1 MSNLWG
7 PMIPLIVGSALV
19 PIQIVMTILLL
30 RSPGG
35 VRTAGAWVAG
45 MTATRLVQG
54 LLFGLIFNSSDQVA
68 SDDGGSSP
76 VVSTILLVLAVLFY
90 VTALRQFLKHDDL
103 DAPPPKWMSMTASLT
118 PGKAFLIGAGYLAVA
133 AKFWVFTL
141 GAVGAISDADLGRS
155 SSILNFLLFVVLA
168 ESVHLLLLG
177 IVLAAPKK
185 ASSVL
190 DRSSSWLEAH
200 NRVIMIM
207 LGLVFGTWFMIKAL
221 SGLGV
226 I

>member
-1 MSNLWG
+1 
-7 PMIPLIVGSALV
+7 
-19 PIQIVMTILLL
+19 MT
-30 RSPGG
+30 P
-35 VRTAGAWVAG
+35 
-45 MTATRLVQG
+45 
-54 LLFGLIFNSSDQVA
+54 
-68 SDDGGSSP
+68 
-76 VVSTILLVLAVLFY
+76 
-90 VTALRQFLKHDDL
+90 
-103 DAPPPKWMSMTASLT
+103 SLT
-118 PGKAFLIGAGYLAVA
+118 PGKAFLIGAGLLAIGA
-133 AKFWVFTL
+133 QFWVFTL

-177 IVLAAPKK
+177 IVVVAPKK

>member
-7 PMIPLIVGSALV
+7 PMIPLIVGSAGAGA
-19 PIQIVMTILLL
+19 IQIVMTILLL

-54 LLFGLIFNSSDQVA
+54 LLFGLIFNSSRSGRQRRQRVEPGGV
-68 SDDGGSSP
+68 DDSP
-76 VVSTILLVLAVLFY
+76 GAGCAVLRDCAQA
-90 VTALRQFLKHDDL
+90 VPQTRRPDV
-103 DAPPPKWMSMTASLT
+103 PPKWMSMTASLT
-118 PGKAFLIGAGYLAVA
+118 PGKAFLIGAGLLAIG

-141 GAVGAISDADLGRS
+141 GAVGVISDVDLGRS

-200 NRVIMIM
+200 NRVIMTT
-207 LGLVFGTWFMIKAL
+207 LGFGTWFMIKAL